1 MRRVRSIIMRFV
13 CGLRMIVVLFCR
25 WRLVMLP
32 TLTLRHALT
41 VSDEPPACFLGSLSQ
56 YSCILLAPES
66 RACRITRASAYRLRA
81 LTGGAGQSSARRYC
95 SACGPPTARA
105 RLLCVSALAL
115 QQQVS
120 RRSHEEVQSPTSAPL
135 L

>member
-1 MRRVRSIIMRFV
+1 VRSIIMRFV

-32 TLTLRHALT
+32 TLALRHALT
-41 VSDEPPACFLGSLSQ
+41 ASDEPPACFLGSLSQ
-56 YSCILLAPES
+56 HSCILLAPES

-120 RRSHEEVQSPTSAPL
+120 RRSHEEVQSPTSAPRCTK
-135 L
+135 

>member
-1 MRRVRSIIMRFV
+1 
-13 CGLRMIVVLFCR
+13 
-25 WRLVMLP
+25 MLP
-32 TLTLRHALT
+32 TLALRHALT

-56 YSCILLAPES
+56 HSCILLAPES
-66 RACRITRASAYRLRA
+66 RACRITRASACRLRA

-120 RRSHEEVQSPTSAPL
+120 RRSHEEVQSPTSAPG
-135 L
+135 